1 MPTQNPKPSRARSII
16 GVLFI
21 LTGIICLMVFKPTA
35 TEVSPVERVELES
48 LKNSGIAMLE
58 NIPNVL
64 NHQGAAAVEAFS
76 SIAQLAP
83 GEMLGH
89 RNLVIASLL
98 VLKKHRD
105 NREKEPALFAATLQ
119 ATRMSLANLHQQD
132 TTTGIP
138 EILDA
143 KFAEILNDMETAV
156 KHYQAAIVLRPSDQ
170 MLGSE
175 IFMLRRNN
183 PDAAVRDQA
192 ILAATKDRLDNLVL
206 LETLVRYQAENE
218 DPKLLQSLTSL
229 IDVLAPFAATL
240 ASQTIDIQTELPV
253 FKLRLEQQDSTVWPE
268 LKTRLIQIFNV
279 MRQEFG
285 YQADLFQLQRHILEY
300 VIHDF
305 SDDFHTAND
314 TVPETALNVSLTAA
328 PSNNHPAS
336 ESNVLDVALCDF
348 NLDRKL
354 EMIVL
359 TPASLTVFSVDSDDG
374 SQWSI
379 VCQTSVPSGMQHIVV
394 ADFDRDA
401 SEMSPENHAIADV
414 DFMLYGT
421 TGLCFIQNE
430 LAPDTQTR
438 SLSLVMDS
446 VEIPAGTSIV
456 AATLVDIE
464 NDGDLDVAAITQHGL
479 QIIKNLENWDF
490 INATASSATQAKHA
504 EQQRT
509 VATVDYNLNIQAD
522 IMLPNGY
529 FENIRHGRYR
539 WRPYETSTAT
549 STATSKIPVAAI
561 AIADADAN
569 GSWDTLLAT
578 DAGITIAFTRTQA
591 GEKTTIINSSKVC
604 DKATAGIAT
613 WDFDNDGTL
622 DIVAWGPSGLWAH
635 RGLGGGKFDEPLEP
649 QGLPTG
655 EVTRCEV
662 GDLDDDGDLD
672 LVIVVNSIPR
682 IINNEGGNQNN
693 WIRLHL
699 AAEPDPKFAVQRCNS
714 YGLGSR
720 AELLVGNKYQQ
731 QQVSDQVTHFGIGK
745 QTAAD
750 ALRVLWTNGIPQ
762 STVKPGTRVTIVE
775 KQELL
780 TGSCPYLYTWTGEQ
794 YEFFTDLLW
803 AAPIGLQFGEGIVA
817 PTRDTEHL
825 LIPGNRLQPINGEY
839 RLQVTEELWEAA
851 YFDNIQLIAVDHPIA
866 TEVYSNEKVGPP
878 SISEY
883 KIHSFSS
890 ASLRSP
896 VSAHASD
903 GQDVLDVVK
912 TRDGKFTKLFDR
924 RQKQGLVPEYFL
936 ELDLGDLSVANQNTA
951 KTVQLVMTGWMF
963 PTDTSINIA
972 ISQNRELSGSRPP
985 SIWMPRVNV
994 NDPARTDWVKVVPN
1008 MGFPGGKTKTIVV
1021 DIPFEQFRNADYRV
1035 RIVTTMEL
1043 YWDSIHVAVVP
1054 EQPSPSTM
1062 VQTNVELISA
1072 DLHYRGYSARL
1083 NRLHNGPERYNY
1095 NQVIT
1100 QPLWSPMAGN
1110 YTRYGDITE
1119 LLQATDDHLVVLGSG
1134 DEMTLRFAELP
1145 PTKAGFVRDFI
1156 IRCVGWDKD
1165 ASLNTVAGHRVEP
1178 LPFSEMK
1185 SYPFGPDEHIP
1196 DSPSYHEY
1204 LRVYQTR
1211 KLEPQPFWNQLRQ

>member
-1 MPTQNPKPSRARSII
+1 MPTQNSKPSRTRSII
-16 GVLFI
+16 GSIFI
-21 LTGIICLMVFKPTA
+21 LVGITCVVMFTPSS
-35 TEVSPVERVELES
+35 TELSPIERIELES

-58 NIPNVL
+58 NTPNVL
-64 NHQGAAAVEAFS
+64 NHRGSAAVDTFT
-76 SIAQLAP
+76 SIVQLAP

-98 VLKKHRD
+98 LLVKHRE
-105 NREKEPALFAATLQ
+105 NQEQEPASFAATLL
-119 ATRMSLANLHQQD
+119 ATKKLLAILHQQD
-132 TTTGIP
+132 TASGIP

-143 KFAEILNDMETAV
+143 KLAEILDDPETAV
-156 KHYQAAIVLRPSDQ
+156 KHYQKAMTLRPNDQ

-175 IFMLRRNN
+175 IFMLLRNN
-183 PDAAVRDQA
+183 PDAAVRNQA
-192 ILAATKDRLDNLVL
+192 ILDATKDRLDNLVL
-206 LETLVRYQAENE
+206 LETLVRYQAENK
-218 DPKLLQSLTSL
+218 DPQLLQSLTAL
-229 IDVLAPFAATL
+229 IDMLAPFAATL
-240 ASQTIDIQTELPV
+240 ANQTIDIKTELPA
-253 FKLRLEQQDSTVWPE
+253 FKLRLEQQDTTVWPE

-305 SDDFHTAND
+305 SDDFHSTDLPDTESDTAID
-314 TVPETALNVSLTAA
+314 VSLTVA

-336 ESNVLDVALCDF
+336 EHDVLDVQVCDF
-348 NLDRKL
+348 NLDRQL
-354 EMIVL
+354 EIIVL
-359 TPASLTVFSVDSDDG
+359 TSDSLTVFAADPENESR
-374 SQWSI
+374 WPTL
-379 VCQTSVPSGMQHIVV
+379 CQTSVPSGMQHIVV

-401 SEMSPENHAIADV
+401 TTMSPENHAIADV

-421 TGLCFIQNE
+421 AGFCFIENK
-430 LAPDTQTR
+430 LDPDTQTR
-438 SLSLVMDS
+438 SLAITIDALDF
-446 VEIPAGTSIV
+446 PADTSIFT
-456 AATLVDIE
+456 ATLVDIE
-464 NDGDLDVAAITQHGL
+464 NDGDLDVATITQHGL

-490 INATASSATQAKHA
+490 IDATISSATQAKHA
-504 EQQRT
+504 QNQRT
-509 VATVDYNLNIQAD
+509 IATVDYNLNIQAD
-522 IMLPNGY
+522 ILLPNGY
-529 FENIRHGRYR
+529 FENVRHGRFR
-539 WRPYETSTAT
+539 WRPNNTTAVTSNAT
-549 STATSKIPVAAI
+549 VVAS

-569 GSWDTLLAT
+569 GSWDTISAS

-591 GEKTTIINSSKVC
+591 GQKTTVINTSKIC
-604 DKATAGIAT
+604 DIATAGITT

-622 DIVAWGPSGLWAH
+622 DIVAWGPSGVWVH
-635 RGLGGGKFDEPLEP
+635 RGLGGGKFDEPLKP
-649 QGLPTG
+649 KGLPTG

-672 LVIVVNSIPR
+672 LVIVVNSVPL
-682 IINNEGGNQNN
+682 IIDNEGGNQNN
-693 WIRLHL
+693 WIRLRL

-720 AELLVGNKYQQ
+720 AELLVGSQYQL
-731 QQVSDQVTHFGIGK
+731 QQVSDQVTHFGIGT
-745 QTAAD
+745 QTTAD

-762 STVKPGTRVTIVE
+762 STVKPDTRVTIAE

-780 TGSCPYLYTWTGEQ
+780 TGSCPYLYTWTGDQ

-803 AAPIGLQFGEGIVA
+803 AAPIGLQFAEGIIA

-825 LIPGNRLQPINGEY
+825 FIPGGRLQPINGEY

-851 YFDNIQLIAVDHPIA
+851 YFDDIQLIAVDHPAA
-866 TEVYSNEKVGPP
+866 TEVFSNEKVGPP

-883 KIHSFSS
+883 KIHAF
-890 ASLRSP
+890 ATTDLRSP
-896 VSAHASD
+896 LAAHGSN
-903 GQDVLDVVK
+903 GQDILDVVRA
-912 TRDGKFTKLFDR
+912 RDGKFTKLFDQ

-936 ELDLGDLSVANQNTA
+936 ELDLGDLSVANQSIAN
-951 KTVQLVMTGWMF
+951 TVQLVMTGWMF

-972 ISQNRELSGSRPP
+972 ISQNRQLSGSRPP
-985 SIWMPRVNV
+985 SIWMPRVNAE
-994 NDPARTDWVKVVPN
+994 DPSQTDWVKVVPN

-1021 DIPFEQFRNADYRV
+1021 DVPVEQFRNRDH
-1035 RIVTTMEL
+1035 RIRIATTMEL
-1043 YWDSIHVAVVP
+1043 YWDSIQVAVGSQ
-1054 EQPSPSTM
+1054 QPATTTK
-1062 VQTNVELISA
+1062 TNVELITA

-1083 NRLHNGPERYNY
+1083 SRLHNGPERYDY
-1095 NQVIT
+1095 DHVIT

-1110 YTRYGDITE
+1110 YTRYGDVTE

-1145 PTKAGFVRDFI
+1145 PPKAGVVRDFI

-1178 LPFSEMK
+1178 LPFTAMK
-1185 SYPFGPDEHIP
+1185 SYPFGPAEHIP
-1196 DSPSYHEY
+1196 DSPSYREY

-1211 KLEPQPFWNQLRQ
+1211 QLEPQPFWNQWRR

>member
-1 MPTQNPKPSRARSII
+1 
-16 GVLFI
+16 
-21 LTGIICLMVFKPTA
+21 
-35 TEVSPVERVELES
+35 
-48 LKNSGIAMLE
+48 MLE
-58 NIPNVL
+58 NTPNVL
-64 NHQGAAAVEAFS
+64 NHRGSAAVDTFT
-76 SIAQLAP
+76 SIVQLAP

-98 VLKKHRD
+98 LLVKHRE
-105 NREKEPALFAATLQ
+105 NQEQEPSSFAATLL
-119 ATRMSLANLHQQD
+119 ATKKSLAILHQQD
-132 TTTGIP
+132 TASGIP

-143 KFAEILNDMETAV
+143 KLAEILDDPETAV
-156 KHYQAAIVLRPSDQ
+156 KHYQKAMTLRPNDQ

-175 IFMLRRNN
+175 IFMLLRNN
-183 PDAAVRDQA
+183 PDAAVRNQA
-192 ILAATKDRLDNLVL
+192 ILDATKDRLDNLVL
-206 LETLVRYQAENE
+206 LETLVRYQAENK
-218 DPKLLQSLTSL
+218 DPQLLQSLTAL
-229 IDVLAPFAATL
+229 IDMLAPFAATL
-240 ASQTIDIQTELPV
+240 ANQTIDIKTELPA
-253 FKLRLEQQDSTVWPE
+253 FKLRLEQQDTTVWPE

-305 SDDFHTAND
+305 SDDFHSTDLPDTESDTAID
-314 TVPETALNVSLTAA
+314 VSLTVA

-336 ESNVLDVALCDF
+336 EHDVLDIQVCDF
-348 NLDRKL
+348 NLDRQL
-354 EMIVL
+354 EIIVL
-359 TPASLTVFSVDSDDG
+359 TSDSLTVFAADPESESR
-374 SQWSI
+374 WSTL
-379 VCQTSVPSGMQHIVV
+379 CQTSVPSGMQHIVV

-401 SEMSPENHAIADV
+401 TTTSPENHAIADV

-421 TGLCFIQNE
+421 AGFCFIENK
-430 LAPDTQTR
+430 LDPDTQTR
-438 SLSLVMDS
+438 SLAITIDTLDFPVD
-446 VEIPAGTSIV
+446 TSIFT
-456 AATLVDIE
+456 AALVDIE
-464 NDGDLDVAAITQHGL
+464 NDGDLDVATITQHGL

-490 INATASSATQAKHA
+490 IDATISSATQAKHA
-504 EQQRT
+504 QNQRT

-522 IMLPNGY
+522 ILLPNGY
-529 FENIRHGRYR
+529 FENVRHGRFR
-539 WRPYETSTAT
+539 WRPNNTTAVTSNAT
-549 STATSKIPVAAI
+549 VAAI

-569 GSWDTLLAT
+569 GSWDTISAS

-591 GEKTTIINSSKVC
+591 GQKTTVINTSTIC
-604 DKATAGIAT
+604 DIAAAGITT

-622 DIVAWGPSGLWAH
+622 DIVAWGPSGVWVH
-635 RGLGGGKFDEPLEP
+635 RGLGGGKFDEPLKPE
-649 QGLPTG
+649 GLPTG

-672 LVIVVNSIPR
+672 LVIVVNSVPL
-682 IINNEGGNQNN
+682 IIDNEGGNQNN

-720 AELLVGNKYQQ
+720 AELLVGSQYQL

-745 QTAAD
+745 QTTAD

-762 STVKPGTRVTIVE
+762 STVEPDTRVTIAE

-803 AAPIGLQFGEGIVA
+803 AAPIGLQFAEGIIA

-825 LIPGNRLQPINGEY
+825 FIPGDRLQPVNGEY

-851 YFDNIQLIAVDHPIA
+851 YFDDIQLIAVDHPAA
-866 TEVYSNEKVGPP
+866 TEVFSNEKVGPP

-883 KIHSFSS
+883 KIHAF
-890 ASLRSP
+890 ATTNLRAP
-896 VSAHASD
+896 VAAHGSN
-903 GQDVLDVVK
+903 GQDILDVVRA
-912 TRDGKFTKLFDR
+912 RDGKFTKLFDQ
-924 RQKQGLVPEYFL
+924 RQKQGLVPEYFI
-936 ELDLGDLSVANQNTA
+936 ELDLGDLSVANQNVA
-951 KTVQLVMTGWMF
+951 NTVQLVMTGWMF

-994 NDPARTDWVKVVPN
+994 EDPSQTDWVKVVPN

-1021 DIPFEQFRNADYRV
+1021 DIPVEQFRNRDHRV
-1035 RIVTTMEL
+1035 RIATTMEL
-1043 YWDSIHVAVVP
+1043 YWDSIQVAVGSQ
-1054 EQPSPSTM
+1054 QPATTTK
-1062 VQTNVELISA
+1062 TNVELITA

-1083 NRLHNGPERYNY
+1083 SRLHNGPERYDY
-1095 NQVIT
+1095 DHVIT

-1110 YTRYGDITE
+1110 YTRYGDVTE

-1134 DEMTLRFAELP
+1134 DEMTLRFAELTP
-1145 PTKAGFVRDFI
+1145 PKAGVVRDFI

-1178 LPFSEMK
+1178 LPFTAMK
-1185 SYPFGPDEHIP
+1185 SYPFGPAEHIP
-1196 DSPSYHEY
+1196 DSPSYREY

-1211 KLEPQPFWNQLRQ
+1211 QLEPQPFWNQWRR

>member
-1 MPTQNPKPSRARSII
+1 MPTQHSKPSRTRFII
-16 GVLFI
+16 GSLFI
-21 LTGIICLMVFKPTA
+21 LTGIILLFVFTPSS
-35 TEVSPVERVELES
+35 TELTPVERVELES

-58 NIPNVL
+58 NTPNVL
-64 NHQGAAAVEAFS
+64 NHQGAAAIEAFT
-76 SIAQLAP
+76 SITQLAP

-98 VLKKHRD
+98 VLEKHRD
-105 NREKEPALFAATLQ
+105 NQEKEPALFTATLQ
-119 ATRMSLANLHQQD
+119 ATKKSLAILHQQD
-132 TTTGIP
+132 PASGIP

-143 KFAEILNDMETAV
+143 KLAEILNDPEAAV
-156 KHYQAAIVLRPSDQ
+156 KHYQAAMTLRPNDQ

-175 IFMLRRNN
+175 IFMLLRNN
-183 PDAAVRDQA
+183 PDVAVRDQA
-192 ILAATKDRLDNLVL
+192 ILDATKNRLDNLVL
-206 LETLVRYQAENE
+206 LEALVRYQAENK
-218 DPKLLQSLTSL
+218 DPKLLQSVTAL

-240 ASQTIDIQTELPV
+240 ASQTIDIKTELPA
-253 FKLRLEQQDSTVWPE
+253 FKLRLQQQDATVWPE
-268 LKTRLIQIFNV
+268 LKTRLIQVFNV

-285 YQADLFQLQRHILEY
+285 YQTDLFQLQRHILEY

-305 SDDFHTAND
+305 SNDFHTTNHPPIDPA
-314 TVPETALNVSLTAA
+314 TAINVSLTAA

-336 ESNVLDVALCDF
+336 EHNVLDVAICDF

-354 EMIVL
+354 EIIVL
-359 TPASLTVFSVDSDDG
+359 TPDSLTVFVAVPKLG
-374 SQWSI
+374 SQWSTL
-379 VCQTSVPSGMQHIVV
+379 CQTSVPAGMQHIVV

-401 SEMSPENHAIADV
+401 TAMSPENHAIADV

-421 TGLCFIQNE
+421 AGFCFIENK
-430 LAPDTQTR
+430 LDPDTQSR
-438 SLSLVMDS
+438 SLALAMD
-446 VEIPAGTSIV
+446 PAELSADTSIV
-456 AATLVDIE
+456 TATLVDIE
-464 NDGDLDVAAITQHGL
+464 NDGDLDVVTITQHGL

-490 INATASSATQAKHA
+490 IDATASSATQADHA
-504 EQQRT
+504 QNQRT
-509 VATVDYNLNIQAD
+509 VAAVDYNLNIQAD
-522 IMLPNGY
+522 ILLPNGY

-539 WRPYETSTAT
+539 WRENETAAT
-549 STATSKIPVAAI
+549 TSNLPVAAI

-569 GSWDTLLAT
+569 GSWDTISAS
-578 DAGITIAFTRTQA
+578 DAGISIAFTRTQP
-591 GEKTTIINSSKVC
+591 GQKTTVINTSKMC
-604 DKATAGIAT
+604 DLATAGVTT
-613 WDFDNDGTL
+613 WDFDNDGIL

-635 RGLGGGKFDEPLEP
+635 RGLGGGEFDEPLEP
-649 QGLPTG
+649 RGLPTG
-655 EVTRCEV
+655 KVTRCQV

-672 LVIVVNSIPR
+672 LVIVVNSIPL
-682 IINNEGGNQNN
+682 IIDNEGGNQNN

-699 AAEPDPKFAVQRCNS
+699 AAEPDPKFAVQRCNT

-720 AELLVGNKYQQ
+720 AELLVGNQYQL

-762 STVKPGTRVTIVE
+762 SSVEPDTRVTIVE
-775 KQELL
+775 NQELL
-780 TGSCPYLYTWTGEQ
+780 TGSCPYLYTWTGQ
-794 YEFFTDLLW
+794 KYEFFTDLLW
-803 AAPIGLQFGEGIVA
+803 AAPIGLQFAEGILA

-825 LIPGNRLQPINGEY
+825 LIPGDRLQPINGEY

-851 YFDNIQLIAVDHPIA
+851 YFDDIQLIAVDHPTA

-878 SISEY
+878 SISKY
-883 KIHSFSS
+883 KIHSFAS
-890 ASLRSP
+890 AGLRSP
-896 VSAHASD
+896 VSAHGSD
-903 GQDVLDVVK
+903 GQDVLAVIK
-912 TRDGKFTKLFDR
+912 QRDGKFTKLFDR

-936 ELDLGDLSVANQNTA
+936 ELDLGDLSLANQNVA

-972 ISQNRELSGSRPP
+972 ISQNRKLSGSQPP
-985 SIWMPRVNV
+985 SIWMPRVNTAA
-994 NDPARTDWVKVVPN
+994 PAQTNWVKVVPN

-1021 DIPFEQFRNADYRV
+1021 DVPGEQFRNGDHRI

-1043 YWDSIHVAVVP
+1043 YWDSIQVFVGP
-1054 EQPSPSTM
+1054 QQPAPSVMTK
-1062 VQTNVELISA
+1062 TNVELTSA

-1083 NRLHNGPERYNY
+1083 SRLHNGPERYAYNY
-1095 NQVIT
+1095 VWK
-1100 QPLWSPMAGN
+1100 QPRWSPMAGN
-1110 YTRYGDITE
+1110 YTRYGEVTE

-1145 PTKAGFVRDFI
+1145 PPKAGFVRDFI

-1178 LPFSEMK
+1178 LPFTAMK
-1185 SYPFGPDEHIP
+1185 SYPFGPAEQIP
-1196 DSPSYHEY
+1196 DSPSYREY

-1211 KLEPQPFWNQLRQ
+1211 QLEPQPFWDQLRQ